1 MLRTMEATF
10 LATYESLDADSVPY
24 GPAGNRESVRGSP
37 VVPNSAWSVHAPLLC
52 FNRFL
57 LRFTARVPPACSRL
71 LEDKE
76 GYVLYT
82 VLILKK
88 FKESFVND
96 ARNKKFPVREFVYHP
111 EAAGSGIAKLHK
123 MEHEVQEALVRTTP
137 LYRLP
142 LLNQFTCTELLCLQ
156 SHLQEQCARKF
167 GDSMSIWMHLKVQQL
182 VCFSFFVIE
191 SPCHALRCR
200 RARPFVCLWKQ
211 YCATVYPSI
220 LCVR

>member
-1 MLRTMEATF
+1 VCHTAQRGIENLFVGHPSSRTPPGQST
-10 LATYESLDADSVPY
+10 LPSCVSIDSCCD
-24 GPAGNRESVRGSP
+24 
-37 VVPNSAWSVHAPLLC
+37 LLLV
-52 FNRFL
+52 F
-57 LRFTARVPPACSRL
+57 PPACSRL

-137 LYRLP
+137 RYLLP

-191 SPCHALRCR
+191 SPCHALRCP